1 MPKFTLVCEHSDLY
15 GNPNQKMTHEFT
27 AETLDEVLENMEL
40 FIKGSGYIPSGVLDF
55 VPLEEDD
62 WKPQPDF
69 SGLNLY
75 DEQDIP
81 SGKSTHYFDTERNK

>member
-1 MPKFTLVCEHSDLY
+1 MPKFTLICEHSDLY

-55 VPLEEDD
+55 VPMEDD
-62 WKPQPDF
+62 IPTNYVDCPCENEGCDCTPNNKSPYYYDF
-69 SGLNLY
+69 W
-75 DEQDIP
+75 
-81 SGKSTHYFDTERNK
+81 RNK